1 MNKHIILNVTNNKNN
16 NNMFETRNRRRKNN
30 IILCELY
37 NEKIHGSCEDVG
49 VILNTHYFVITLFKN
64 LFENKNEDSDSDEND
79 SILSNDTID
88 NSDIEN
94 SSYSLK
100 VKETIQLH
108 QNKYLLLRRNLHLM
122 AHPTIRNYK
131 KIVTHK
137 NYIKPEIATCYL
149 MNGVLVATLKTFW
162 LKIIQRKWKKIYNQ
176 RQTILQNR
184 KSISNILYREL
195 HGKWHISCF
204 YLPSITGMM
213 NELNDTY

>member
-1 MNKHIILNVTNNKNN
+1 MLQKI
-16 NNMFETRNRRRKNN
+16 NRRQKNN

-37 NEKIHGSCEDVG
+37 NEKIHGSCEDIG
-49 VILNTHYFVITLFKN
+49 VTINTHYFVIQKLKN
-64 LFENKNEDSDSDEND
+64 IFENEHEDSDSEEND
-79 SILSNDTID
+79 SIPSNDSID

-94 SSYSLK
+94 STYSLK

-108 QNKYLLLRRNLHLM
+108 QNKYVLLRRKLHLM

-131 KIVTHK
+131 QIVSDK
-137 NYIKPEIATCYL
+137 NYIKPEIARCYL
-149 MNGVLVATLKTFW
+149 NNGVLVATLKTFW

-184 KSISNILYREL
+184 KSITNILYREL

-204 YLPSITGMM
+204 YLPSIIGMM
-213 NELNDTY
+213 NGMNDTY